1 MATKI
6 NTAFYGAENTFV
18 DVYTGVK
25 CCAKTIGQL
34 ARDGTYTG
42 GSFDLTAAP
51 WGVGK
56 SSVSSDFIFLPLRT
70 DSPTWDIY
78 AFKNEKTNTPLYFY
92 RAQDAIPG
100 GNDPSNLDVL
110 SIDLSYCRGMFKMRM
125 SPNVSVDSSFNA
137 KSTLTID
144 NNTTISTGTAAQ
156 RQQPITYLDYRNI
169 RLCIDDIYYKPTG
182 AKTILKCSMADILNH
197 AVSVDKIVR
206 VQWTTRLVDVGT
218 STTIQ
223 LSIGGGEL
231 NIPDLFRSVYYGD
244 KLAWVRPWH
253 RISGVGYWY
262 QTGGAVSFSAD
273 NSSRIT
279 PVSRYSSQTAQNDI
293 VSSGNCGYGHL
304 SDKLQIFDDV
314 SYHWEYGVSP
324 AGANEWDL
332 APYKNGDNFT
342 YETQI
347 RLFAYMELDGEYD
360 DKNLAY
366 YRAILHEA
374 AFIGFPVITGAGD
387 LDKSI
392 GDNEVFLP
400 IFDEYLITTG
410 DFKSGSDALSLPN
423 ATWRDVFST
432 TMPDYD
438 PSIQPEP
445 PTPSDENDRGDLNNK
460 LTSYDHRYANPNSVY
475 AMTQSN
481 FMKFVNDIN
490 GLYLSDPDDTQL
502 KIDFK
507 GSNPNDYVI
516 GVYGIPF
523 LCNYIVP
530 SGPDVAVDV
539 GPVTLPTAEGKLVDT
554 STSILRDCGSIT
566 VPALGDFRDYEPY
579 SQYELYIP
587 MCGTIQLDGAQVA
600 GRTLH
605 IEVYYDIMTMDCTA
619 AVYRDATGGGET
631 LIATVNGTLGAS
643 LPLTAARMGDYQNSI
658 KTTQNALKQNEMRT
672 AFGVGGAVIGVA
684 GAALAPE
691 TGGLSLALAGAA
703 IAGVS
708 TAASGALTE
717 KQLQYDLTHKQ
728 PSVSQCSAA
737 NGATAQLISTFYPHL
752 FIKRA
757 KMIDTYDAEIYTKT
771 VGHATLRAAQLS
783 SFSGLTVAAAAELS
797 NIYTI
802 DGAKAA
808 TEQELKLIKQALL
821 VGVYV

>member
-6 NTAFYGAENTFV
+6 NPAFYGAENTFV
-18 DVYTGVK
+18 EIYSAVK
-25 CCAKTIGQL
+25 CCANTVGAL
-34 ARDGTYTG
+34 ARAGTYTG

-70 DSPTWDIY
+70 DSPTKWDIHS
-78 AFKNEKTNTPLYFY
+78 FFNEKTNTPLYFY
-92 RAQDAIPG
+92 RALNSILG
-100 GNDPSNLDVL
+100 GNDPSNLDTL
-110 SIDLSYCRGMFKMRM
+110 SIDQSYARGMFKMRM
-125 SPNVSVDSSFNA
+125 SPNVSVDSSLNA
-137 KSTLTID
+137 KSTLYID
-144 NNTTISTGTAAQ
+144 SGTTISTVPAAQ
-156 RQQPITYLDYRNI
+156 QQQPITYLDYRDI
-169 RLCIDDIYYKPTG
+169 KLCINDIYYKPTNST
-182 AKTILKCSMADILNH
+182 AISKCSMSDILNH
-197 AVSVDKIVR
+197 VVDVDKIVR
-206 VQWTTRLVDVGT
+206 VEWDVRVVGIT
-218 STTIQ
+218 SSTTIQ
-223 LSIGGGEL
+223 LSIGGAEL
-231 NIPDLFRSVYYGD
+231 PIPDLFKSVYYGD
-244 KLAWVRPWH
+244 KSAWVRPWH

-262 QTGGAVSFSAD
+262 QTGGAVSFSTF

-279 PVSRYSSQTAQNDI
+279 SVSRYNTPTAQNDV

-304 SDKLQIFDDV
+304 SDRRQVFDDV

-324 AGANEWDL
+324 QGDDQWDL
-332 APYKNGDNFT
+332 SPYENGDAFA
-342 YETQI
+342 YETQT
-347 RLFAYMELDGEYD
+347 RFFAYMELDGVYA

-374 AFIGFPVITGAGD
+374 AFLGLPVITEVSD
-387 LDKSI
+387 RDKSI
-392 GDNEVFLP
+392 GDSAVFLP
-400 IFDEYLITTG
+400 VFDENLITTG
-410 DFKSGSDALSLPN
+410 DFKSGLDAISLPN
-423 ATWRDVFST
+423 AAWRDVFST

-445 PTPSDENDRGDLNNK
+445 PAPPDEIDSGDLNNK
-460 LTSYDHRYANPNSVY
+460 LTSYEHQYANPNSIY

-587 MCGTIQLDGAQVA
+587 MCGTIQLDAAQVV

-605 IEVYYDIMTMDCTA
+605 IEVYYDVMTMDCTA
-619 AVYRDATGGGET
+619 AVYRDAPDSGET
-631 LIATVNGTLGAS
+631 LIHTVNGTIGAT
-643 LPLTAARMGDYQNSI
+643 LPLTAARMGDYQNSV

-672 AFGVGGAVIGVA
+672 ALGVGGAVIGIA

-703 IAGVS
+703 IAGIS
-708 TAASGALTE
+708 TAASGAMTE

-757 KMIDTYDAEIYTKT
+757 KMLDTYDAETYAKT
-771 VGHATLRAAQLS
+771 VGHACCINTTVGAM
-783 SFSGLTVAAAAELS
+783 SGLTVCSDADLS
-797 NIYTI
+797 NIPAT
-802 DGAKAA
+802 A
-808 TEQELKLIKQALL
+808 TEIEMIRQKLQNGI
-821 VGVYV
+821 YV